1 MELPLDDTLVIEI
14 EVEAAGMARAAG
26 EILRDRFG
34 KSLEVEYKDKNMRDP
49 VTSADKESQAYLC
62 EAISR
67 RFASHG
73 ILGEESPG
81 EEEDDPSPDFLWVLD
96 PLDGTTNFL
105 NGLPVYGVSV
115 GVLYR
120 GAPLAGALF
129 IPWPGGNGGFVLHA
143 RRGGGAWMDGE
154 RISIPQSDGPEATRL
169 TGLPG
174 SFGARYR
181 LRKALRQRVGEV
193 RVTGSIT
200 YELALTARGAFQYVA
215 FGGAKIWDVAAGVLI
230 VMEAGGSV
238 LVRSR
243 KSRRWEPLTSFYPED
258 RTGSTRKNGIPDSRS
273 AVQGEKPSSSVRSPS
288 LKDLRKGTTTLIAG
302 GTQVTDFVAAN
313 LESRSSVSARV
324 AGLLRRAGLR
334 GR

>member
-1 MELPLDDTLVIEI
+1 MELLLDDSLMGEI

-34 KSLEVEYKDKNMRDP
+34 KSLEVEYKDKKMRDP
-49 VTSADKESQAYLC
+49 VTSVDKESQSYLS

-67 RFASHG
+67 RFAHHG

-81 EEEDDPSPDFLWVLD
+81 EKEDDPSPEFLWVLD
-96 PLDGTTNFL
+96 PLDGTANFL
-105 NGLPVYGVSV
+105 YGLPVYGVSV

-120 GAPLAGALF
+120 GTPLAGALY
-129 IPWPGGNGGFVLHA
+129 IPWPGRNGGFVLHA
-143 RRGGGAWMDGE
+143 RRGGGAWLDGE
-154 RISIPQSDGPEATRL
+154 PITIPQSNGPEATRL

-181 LRKALRQRVGEV
+181 LRKAMRGRVGDV
-193 RVTGSIT
+193 RVTGSIA
-200 YELALTARGAFQYVA
+200 YELALTVCGAFQYVA
-215 FGGAKIWDVAAGVLI
+215 FGGAKIWDVAAGALI

-238 LVRSR
+238 LVRSGR
-243 KSRRWEPLTSFYPED
+243 SRRWETLTSFYPED
-258 RTGSTRKNGIPDSRS
+258 RTWSSRRNPFPETQS
-273 AVQGEKPSSSVRSPS
+273 AIQGEKASWEGHSPS
-288 LKDLRKGTTTLIAG
+288 LKDLRNGTTTMIAG
-302 GTQVTDFVAAN
+302 GTQVAAFVAAN
-313 LESRSSVSARV
+313 LQSRSSLSSRV